1 VPVNHRILRSLFTAA
16 LTVASAAALAATPIT
31 GNVTNKTTNKPAAG
45 DTVTLVRLA
54 QGMTDSTVAKTDSHG
69 HFSLEVPDDGLHLVR
84 VTHQGATYFRP
95 APPGT
100 QSVDIDVY
108 DAAAKVEGVTTGV
121 EELHVEATATELHI
135 VEILQVVNKSTPAR
149 TQFGP
154 DGYDFY
160 LPPGAVV
167 QRTAA
172 LTDNGMPVQTPAV
185 PVGDPDH
192 YKLLFPI
199 RPGETQFGIFYNLPY
214 TGTFTFNPKL
224 TAPVTT
230 FAILVPHGIKLK
242 PGPSSPFTLEPSTTP
257 NADTWSANNV
267 SRSQPLAFTVS
278 GTGEL
283 PRDAPKGQDAGP
295 GAPGDGQPVAATDKT
310 TPGKGLDNPLD
321 PTGSRSPLGQY
332 TGWILAGLAIVLAI
346 AAGILLRKPA
356 TPTTQAATAP
366 PLGFAPTSV
375 NPKKHEDQLLLAL
388 KEELFALE
396 TDRLQNRID
405 DASYQ
410 SHKAALELLLR
421 RALNRTSTPAAEA
434 GAQ

>member
-1 VPVNHRILRSLFTAA
+1 MPVNHRILRSLFTAA

-54 QGMTDSTVAKTDSHG
+54 QGMTDSTVAKTDAHG

-108 DAAAKVEGVTTGV
+108 DAAPKVEGVTTGV

-160 LPPGAVV
+160 LPAGAVV
-167 QRTAA
+167 QRAAA

-192 YKLLFPI
+192 YKLLFPL

-214 TGTFTFNPKL
+214 TGTYTFSPKL
-224 TAPVTT
+224 ATPVTT

-242 PGPSSPFTLEPSTTP
+242 PGQSSPFALEPSTTP

-267 SRSQPLAFTVS
+267 SPSQPLAFTVS

-283 PRDAPKGQDAGP
+283 PRDAPKGEQPGTPAAGD
-295 GAPGDGQPVAATDKT
+295 GAPIAATDKT

-321 PTGSRSPLGQY
+321 PNGTRSPLGQY
-332 TGWILAGLAIVLAI
+332 TGWILAGLAILLAI

-366 PLGFAPTSV
+366 PAPTTPQS
-375 NPKKHEDQLLLAL
+375 HEANLLNTL

-405 DASYQ
+405 EPTYQ

-421 RALNRTSTPAAEA
+421 RALNRTSPAAEA
-434 GAQ
+434 NPQ